1 MDAVQIPDLMVVVR
15 MVVVRMVVVRMV
27 VVRIRRNAAQE

>member
-1 MDAVQIPDLMVVVR
+1 MDAVQVPDLMVVVL
-15 MVVVRMVVVRMV
+15 MVVVLMV

>member
-1 MDAVQIPDLMVVVR
+1 MDAVQVPDLMVVVL
-15 MVVVRMVVVRMV
+15 MVVVRMV